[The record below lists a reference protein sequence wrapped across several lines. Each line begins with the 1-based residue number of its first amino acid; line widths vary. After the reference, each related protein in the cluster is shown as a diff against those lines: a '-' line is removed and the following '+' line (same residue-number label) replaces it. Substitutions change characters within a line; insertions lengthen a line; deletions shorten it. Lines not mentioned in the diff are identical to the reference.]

1 MAEYIDRAAAIHAVH
16 NAWMNGA
23 YYVETM
29 NALKKLSSADI
40 VAVVRC
46 KDCKYWEETLNG
58 KGYCKD
64 ISGFGRWWKGNDYCS
79 YGEQK

>member
-1 MAEYIDRAAAIHAVH
+1 MAEYINRKAAIHAVH

-46 KDCKYWEETLNG
+46 KDCKWYGTNDELCLREGMSMSEE
-58 KGYCKD
+58 
-64 ISGFGRWWKGNDYCS
+64 DYCS
-79 YGEQK
+79 YGEQKDV